1 MVEACRDGVVYWWLP
16 SKFSSPFQPGELIVH
31 ATHGLSRDIGIRLL
45 EAEDGSTAEY
55 FQLDY
60 ANGDRVFVP
69 IGQVDRLSKYVGDEV
84 DLARLTAGVER
95 RTPYSRG
102 QKPATH

>member
-1 MVEACRDGVVYWWLP
+1 M
-16 SKFSSPFQPGELIVH
+16 
-31 ATHGLSRDIGIRLL
+31 RLL
-45 EAEDGSTAEY
+45 QAEDGSTCEY

-69 IGQVDRLSKYVGDEV
+69 IAHVGRLDKYLGDEV
-84 DLARLTAGVER
+84 DLARLTAAAER

-102 QKPATH
+102 QKPAAQ

>member
-1 MVEACRDGVVYWWLP
+1 MP
-16 SKFSSPFQPGELIVH
+16 PKFASPFSPGELILH
-31 ATHGLSRDIGIRLL
+31 ATHGLSRYIGLRQL
-45 EAEDGSTAEY
+45 EGDDGSTADY

-69 IGQVDRLSKYVGDEV
+69 IAHVARLSKYLGDEV

-102 QKPATH
+102 QKPTTTQ